1 MTAPDFATAARP
13 HRLMIAVCMV
23 AAALLQTLDA
33 TIANV
38 ALPHMQGALSATTDQ
53 ISWVLT
59 SYLIAA
65 AIMTPSVGWLAG
77 RFGRRRLFL
86 VSMAGFTIASMA
98 CGAAQTLDQMV
109 VFRLIQGLFG
119 AGLVPLSQAVMLDMY
134 EPHERG
140 AAMSWWSVGIMVG
153 PIIGPTLGAWLTES
167 YNWRYVFYVN
177 LPIGVLGL
185 LGMWA
190 YLPKSEVD
198 RERKFDWTGFAALA
212 VGIAGLQLVLDRGET
227 KDWFDSAEIMVEATA
242 SAVGFYLFAVQMVLG
257 RRPFLTASIFRDRN
271 FVTCLGLQCMI
282 GMVLNSTSALLPPYF
297 QTLGNY
303 PVMLSGL
310 AMAPRGLGTVLA
322 APLVGRLINIVDPR
336 VLMLS
341 GMAVLG
347 YSTFAMTEWT
357 PDTSIAQ
364 QMPMVLLQGVTISLV
379 FAPLQT
385 VAFSTLPVALRTEC
399 SGIIALFRNLGA
411 SIGVSVMETLLARNT
426 QQAHA
431 DLARFATPFNRGLQT
446 GAAAQAWNP
455 ATPHGAAVLDGL
467 INYHA
472 QIVAYR
478 DDFLAMLVGM
488 VPAALLILL
497 MRRAARVAI
506 SPEDAHAAVD

>member
-1 MTAPDFATAARP
+1 VTDDFAAAARP
-13 HRLMIAVCMV
+13 HRRMITVCMI

-38 ALPHMQGALSATTDQ
+38 ALPHLQGALSATTDQ

-65 AIMTPSVGWLAG
+65 AIVTPAIGWLAG

-86 VSMAGFTIASMA
+86 VSMAGFTVASMA
-98 CGAAQTLDQMV
+98 CGAAQTLEQMV
-109 VFRLIQGLFG
+109 IFRLVQGMFG

-140 AAMSWWSVGIMVG
+140 QAMSIWSVGIMVG
-153 PIIGPTLGAWLTES
+153 PIIGPTLGAFLTDS

-177 LPIGVLGL
+177 LPVGILGF
-185 LGMWA
+185 LGIWA
-190 YLPKSEVD
+190 FLPKSALD
-198 RERKFDWTGFAALA
+198 RGRKFDWTGFAALA
-212 VGIAGLQLVLDRGET
+212 VGIAGLQLMLDRGET
-227 KDWFDSAEIMVEATA
+227 KDWFDSAEIVVEATV
-242 SAVGFYLFAVQMVLG
+242 SAIGFYVFAVQMVLG
-257 RRPFLTASIFRDRN
+257 KRPFLTAAIFRDRN
-271 FVTCLGLQCMI
+271 FVTCLGLQCMV
-282 GMVLNSTSALLPPYF
+282 GMVLNSTAALLPPFF

-303 PVMLSGL
+303 PVLLSGL
-310 AMAPRGLGTVLA
+310 AMAPRGLGTVVA
-322 APLVGRLINIVDPR
+322 APLVGMLVNVVDARL
-336 VLMLS
+336 LMLG

-347 YSTFAMTEWT
+347 YSTWAMTAWT
-357 PDTSIAQ
+357 PDTSVAL

-385 VAFSTLPVALRTEC
+385 VAFATLPASLRTEC

-411 SIGVSVMETLLARNT
+411 SIGVSVMETMLARNT

-431 DLARFATPFNRGLQT
+431 DLARFATPFNRALQS
-446 GAAAQAWNP
+446 GMPAQVWNP
-455 ATPHGAAVLDGL
+455 ATHQGAAALDGM
-467 INYHA
+467 INYYA

-478 DDFLAMLVGM
+478 DVFLAMLIGM
-488 VPAALLILL
+488 APAVILIML
-497 MRRAARVAI
+497 MRRPPPVRI
-506 SPEDAHAAVD
+506 SCDDLHVAVD